1 MFGSSGAGA
10 YARVKLETGIVA
22 ASPHQLIAML
32 FDGATVAMNCALEHM
47 QAGRFEDKG
56 KAITKAIRIVDEGLR
71 ASLDRQA
78 GGEIAANLDAL
89 YGHVIGRLLHAN
101 LRNDAGAV
109 QECLRLIAEIKGA
122 WDAIAPAPA
131 GATSPAPATRPAAFD
146 AALTP
151 RTASFVAA

>member
-10 YARVKLETGIVA
+10 YAKVKLETGIIA

-32 FDGATVAMNCALEHM
+32 FDGATVAMNLALEHM
-47 QAGRFEDKG
+47 KAGQFEEKG

-71 ASLDRQA
+71 ASLDRKA

-89 YGHVIGRLLHAN
+89 YGHVIQRLLHAN
-101 LRNDAGAV
+101 LRNDTAAV
-109 QECLRLIAEIKGA
+109 QECLRLLAELKGA
-122 WDAIAPAPA
+122 WDAIAPA
-131 GATSPAPATRPAAFD
+131 GAASPAAAAPQRAAAFD

-151 RTASFVAA
+151 RTATFVAA